1 MIDIWMSVIVKQESI
16 HGHPSDLINWDD
28 VDRKTSQYSTN
39 WQRNDCTVDRQNPI
53 YLGETII
60 SIWQHVDA
68 NDFFF
73 LIYSFFSCAWTKNN
87 NSLCLTQFVTI
98 RRLNRSFFSCK
109 DSVKCEGYRSMSANE
124 VRYVFDW
131 TKETKQNLK
140 KSTNKM

>member
-68 NDFFF
+68 NDFFIF
-73 LIYSFFSCAWTKNN
+73 TLSSHVHEQKIIILCA
-87 NSLCLTQFVTI
+87 
-98 RRLNRSFFSCK
+98 
-109 DSVKCEGYRSMSANE
+109 
-124 VRYVFDW
+124 
-131 TKETKQNLK
+131 
-140 KSTNKM
+140 